1 VSAADQGCALLA
13 GEPECRCAA
22 DVAVL
27 NDHELAERATEKFL
41 WQQRA
46 HATGRRAAA
55 KRGLD
60 AMLDAVR
67 YRGPSALVSELIR
80 LGAMLRILGEDRSE
94 VEEAGALLS
103 ELAEIAELDGDTR
116 MLGEVAAM
124 RAHRTI
130 MFGQGENALADA
142 ASAFAI
148 LTDAPIPPAAEEARK
163 LSRALNGLVL
173 VLLKLGVH
181 ELADHVSQNAIIVA
195 EAHGTDMER
204 LVHQLNRI
212 RLQLSWALRLE
223 RGGRL
228 AAAATRFVGA
238 AQTART
244 AGALWSKVHGRG
256 PADGRAAAPDCSIIR
271 SAYALARPGADH
283 LAILDGVAETA
294 HFTED
299 RIILAIATARC
310 LLAAHRRADA
320 TAALQALRDELVA
333 DPTEPGLAI
342 ALHRELSRI
351 DRGTDRTDA
360 LSRYS
365 TALEEELWALRESRL
380 TALRSHSEHHRL
392 ARVHGAVAAQ
402 ALQDPLTG
410 LPNRR
415 ALDLRLHEA
424 TTSGGSQPCA
434 VALIDLD
441 RFKAVNDARSHAAG
455 DEVLRAVAACLR
467 TALRAQDLVVR
478 YGGDEFVVVM
488 PTTTLPTA
496 LAALARATQAV
507 AGLPIDVGAGV
518 TMSVG
523 VARVPLHSEPAVA
536 LGAADAAM
544 YRAKRAGGNRVVG
557 ELPLAAAHR
566 RQVPPRRSLVAVS
579 NESTDA
585 FRRIAP
591 A

>member
-1 VSAADQGCALLA
+1 VLDDRALA
-13 GEPECRCAA
+13 G
-22 DVAVL
+22 
-27 NDHELAERATEKFL
+27 RATEKFL
-41 WQQRA
+41 WQQRGG
-46 HATGRRAAA
+46 ATERRDAAR
-55 KRGLD
+55 RGLD
-60 AMLDAVR
+60 QMLGAVR
-67 YRGPSALVSELIR
+67 GRGPSALVSELIR
-80 LGAMLRILGEDRSE
+80 LGAMLRILGEYRAD
-94 VEEAGALLS
+94 VDEAAALLA
-103 ELAEIAELDGDTR
+103 ELAELAELDGDTR
-116 MLGEVAAM
+116 MLGEIAAM
-124 RAHRTI
+124 RAHSTI
-130 MFGQGENALADA
+130 TFGQSEDALSDA
-142 ASAFAI
+142 ATAFAV
-148 LTDAPIPPAAEEARK
+148 LTDAAVPADAEDARK
-163 LSRALNGLVL
+163 LSRALNLLVL

-181 ELADHVSQNAIIVA
+181 ELADDVSQHAIAVA

-244 AGALWSKVHGRG
+244 AGVLWSAALGRG
-256 PADGRAAAPDCSIIR
+256 PAGGRAAGADCSIIR

-283 LAILDGVAETA
+283 LAVLDSVAETA

-299 RIILAIATARC
+299 RIILVIATARC
-310 LLAAHRRADA
+310 LMAAHRRAEAID
-320 TAALQALRDELVA
+320 ALRSLREELCS
-333 DPTEPGLAI
+333 DPTDLGLAI
-342 ALHRELSRI
+342 ELHRELSHI
-351 DRGTDRTDA
+351 DGGADRPDA

-365 TALEEELWALRESRL
+365 AALEEELWALRESRL

-424 TTSGGSQPCA
+424 TTSGRSQPCA

-455 DEVLRAVAACLR
+455 DRVLRAVASCLR
-467 TALRAQDLVVR
+467 TTLRAQDLVVR

-488 PTTTLPTA
+488 PTTTLPIA
-496 LAALARATQAV
+496 QAALIRATRAV
-507 AGLPIDVGAGV
+507 AGLPVDVGAGV

-523 VARVPLHSEPAVA
+523 VVRAPLHAEPAAA
-536 LGAADAAM
+536 LAAADDAM
-544 YRAKRAGGNRVVG
+544 YRAKREGGNRVVG
-557 ELPLAAAHR
+557 ALPHTGMHHR
-566 RQVPPRRSLVAVS
+566 YSPPRRALVSVS
-579 NESTDA
+579 DEITA
-585 FRRIAP
+585 AIPRVGP

>member
-1 VSAADQGCALLA
+1 VATADQSCALLA
-13 GEPECRCAA
+13 GEQECRCAA

-27 NDHELAERATEKFL
+27 DDRQLAERATEKFL

-46 HATGRRAAA
+46 EATGRRAAA
-55 KRGLD
+55 RRGLD
-60 AMLDAVR
+60 AMLVAVR
-67 YRGPSALVSELIR
+67 HRGPSALVSELIR
-80 LGAMLRILGEDRSE
+80 LGAMLRILGEDRADL
-94 VEEAGALLS
+94 EEAGALLS
-103 ELAEIAELDGDTR
+103 ELAELAELEGDTR

-124 RAHRTI
+124 RAHRAIT
-130 MFGQGENALADA
+130 FGQGESALADA

-148 LTDAPIPPAAEEARK
+148 LTDAAVPPTAEDARR

-181 ELADHVSQNAIIVA
+181 ELADDVSQHAITVA

-244 AGALWSKVHGRG
+244 AGALWSTVHGRG
-256 PADGRAAAPDCSIIR
+256 PSDGRAAGADCSIIR

-283 LAILDGVAETA
+283 LAVLEGVAETA

-310 LLAAHRRADA
+310 LMAAHRRADA
-320 TAALQALRDELVA
+320 TAALQPLRNELCA
-333 DPTEPGLAI
+333 DGTEPGLAI

-351 DRGTDRTDA
+351 GGGVDRTDA

-365 TALEEELWALRESRL
+365 AALEEELWALRESRL

-415 ALDLRLHEA
+415 ALDLRLREA
-424 TTSGGSQPCA
+424 TTSGRSQPCA

-455 DEVLRAVAACLR
+455 DQVLRAVAACLR
-467 TALRAQDLVVR
+467 TALRAQDLVGR

-488 PTTTLPTA
+488 PATA
-496 LAALARATQAV
+496 LPVAQAALTRATHAV
-507 AGLPIDVGAGV
+507 AGLPFDVGAGI

-523 VARVPLHSEPAVA
+523 VGRVPPHSEPAAA
-536 LGAADAAM
+536 LAAADAAM
-544 YRAKRAGGNRVVG
+544 YRAKRSGGNRVVSA
-557 ELPLAAAHR
+557 LPRPAAHR
-566 RQVPPRRSLVAVS
+566 RHPPSRRYPVNVPEEITAAIP
-579 NESTDA
+579 
-585 FRRIAP
+585 RIAP